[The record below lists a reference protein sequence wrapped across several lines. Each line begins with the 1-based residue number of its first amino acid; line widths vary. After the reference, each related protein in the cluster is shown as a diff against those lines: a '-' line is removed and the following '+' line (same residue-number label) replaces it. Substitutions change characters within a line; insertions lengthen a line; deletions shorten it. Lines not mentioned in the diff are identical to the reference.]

1 MAENTLK
8 DKCAIVGIGNTKY
21 NAVATRDKL
30 DLALEAIKKAV
41 ADAGLTIADIDGI
54 VRYSIDGSANDQ
66 ILVSNLGMKDLAFSA
81 EIPYYGGS
89 ACAAVGTAAAAVN
102 AGLAKNV
109 IVYRSCTP
117 FDFMEFTKRNSST
130 VWAIEVGVADY
141 MRPYGWLSM
150 MDTYS
155 MVFEAHAAK
164 YGTTNDQ
171 LGAIAI
177 AIRKC
182 ANKNPEA
189 LYCNKPLTLEEYR
202 KSPKVSGR
210 LSVDDVVIPVGE
222 AAGAVVVTSAE
233 RAKSLKQR
241 PAYIMAAAQGLGP
254 EPNLMWEMRVL
265 RSDCTV
271 SPAKWTGERL
281 FAMAGIKPKDIDV
294 AEIYDC
300 ATTNVLIQLEDYGF
314 CKKGE
319 GGSFVQNG
327 NIELGGTLPITTSGG
342 FLAEVAMHGFNHV
355 LEAVRQVRG
364 TSYSQVKDAE
374 FVMATSSIPTPTSA
388 IILRRK

>member
-21 NAVATRDKL
+21 NTVNTRDKL
-30 DLALEAIKKAV
+30 DLAMEAIKKA
-41 ADAGLTIADIDGI
+41 ADDAGLKVSDIDGI
-54 VRYSIDGSANDQ
+54 VRYTIDGSANDQ
-66 ILVSNLGMKDLAFSA
+66 ILVNNLGMKDLAFSA

-89 ACAAVGTAAAAVN
+89 ACAAVGTAAAAV
-102 AGLAKNV
+102 AGGLAKNV
-109 IVYRSCTP
+109 VVYRSCTP
-117 FDFMEFTKRNSST
+117 FDFMDFTKRNSST
-130 VWAIEVGVADY
+130 IWAIESGVADY

-150 MDTYS
+150 MDTYEL
-155 MVFEAHAAK
+155 VYEAHAAK
-164 YGTTNDQ
+164 YGTTTDQ

-182 ANKNPEA
+182 ANRNPEA
-189 LYCNKPLTLEEYR
+189 IYYKVPLTIEDYR
-202 KSPKVSGR
+202 KAPKVSGK
-210 LSVDDVVIPVGE
+210 LTVDDVVLPVGE
-222 AAGAVVVTSAE
+222 AAGAVIVTSAE
-233 RAKSLKQR
+233 HAKTLKQR
-241 PAYIMAAAQGLGP
+241 PAYIMAAAQGLGS

-265 RSDCTV
+265 RSDVTV

-281 FAMAGIKPKDIDV
+281 FKMAGIKPKDINV
-294 AEIYDC
+294 CQFYDC
-300 ATTNVLIQLEDYGF
+300 ATTNVLIQIEDYGF

-319 GGSFVQNG
+319 GGAFVENG

-355 LEAVRQVRG
+355 LEAVRQIRG

>member
-1 MAENTLK
+1 
-8 DKCAIVGIGNTKY
+8 
-21 NAVATRDKL
+21 
-30 DLALEAIKKAV
+30 
-41 ADAGLTIADIDGI
+41 
-54 VRYSIDGSANDQ
+54 
-66 ILVSNLGMKDLAFSA
+66 
-81 EIPYYGGS
+81 
-89 ACAAVGTAAAAVN
+89 
-102 AGLAKNV
+102 
-109 IVYRSCTP
+109 
-117 FDFMEFTKRNSST
+117 
-130 VWAIEVGVADY
+130 

-164 YGTTNDQ
+164 YGTTTDQ

-182 ANKNPEA
+182 ANRNPDA
-189 LYCNKPLTLEEYR
+189 MLYKKPLTLEDYR
-202 KSPKVSGR
+202 KAPKVSGR
-210 LSVDDVVIPVGE
+210 LTVDDVVLPVGD
-222 AAGAVVVTSAE
+222 AAGAVVVSSAE
-233 RAKSLKQR
+233 DARHLKQR
-241 PAYIMAAAQGLGP
+241 PAYIMAGAEGLGP

-265 RSDCTV
+265 RSDVTE
-271 SPAKWTGERL
+271 SPAKWTAERL
-281 FAMAGIKPKDIDV
+281 FKMAGIKPKDINV

-300 ATTNVLIQLEDYGF
+300 ATTNVLIQIEDYGF

-327 NIELGGTLPITTSGG
+327 NVELGGTLPITTSGG
-342 FLAEVAMHGFNHV
+342 FLAEVALHGFNHV
-355 LEAVRQVRG
+355 LEAVKQIRG